1 MDPALAFRL
10 AAAGFV
16 ATAVVV
22 AALGQRASAVSP
34 PPPADAPAAT
44 LAAVDPHQDA
54 LRHCQRLGAA
64 GAEDP
69 ECLAAWAQ
77 QRDRFLGRPAPT
89 QAR

>member
-22 AALGQRASAVSP
+22 AVLGHRATTVAP
-34 PPPADAPAAT
+34 PPTADAPIAT
-44 LAAVDPHQDA
+44 LAAADPHQDA

-69 ECLAAWAQ
+69 ECLATWAQ
-77 QRDRFLGRPAPT
+77 QRDRFLDRPAPMEV
-89 QAR
+89 R